1 MTIRKLLETWNTL
14 VMSLLLLLLTAH
26 ILLILS
32 SHRYRRGKTRIVLYW
47 LHGLFSFL
55 GAYFPLM
62 NLLWTIDY
70 NVERTGPAALVEAFG
85 ALPGVWVLLYE
96 AATLLILALCFRE
109 LWRYGRTH
117 PSLDSV
123 KQALDLLPVG
133 IAIGR
138 EDGELAHFNQSMD
151 RLVRQC
157 SGRGVHDLSLLR
169 EACGE
174 GREARL
180 SLPDG
185 SEVWQLTR
193 QSLTLEGEDY
203 LQFTAEEITQQALIL
218 RELERK
224 HERLLGLRR
233 RLELYSRQ
241 AGHLIIAQE
250 LLTARME
257 VHNAVGNVLLE
268 AQRYLRDPTS
278 FDEARLLQS
287 LKYTNTVLLREYEQ
301 DDSHRDPLEE
311 ALEAADIL
319 GVDVSVTGRFPEHEP
334 HRGILAAAIRECAAN
349 TVKHAN
355 GDRLTVELLE
365 QGPGGRDRTFLLCSN
380 GTPPEAPIRES
391 GGLLSL
397 RSLVERQGG
406 TMTVR
411 AGSGPEDAFRL
422 KISLSG
428 KQADFG
434 PNGL

>member
-85 ALPGVWVLLYE
+85 ALPGVLVLLYE

-193 QSLTLEGEDY
+193 QPLTLEGEDY
-203 LQFTAEEITQQALIL
+203 MQFTAEEITRQAAIL
-218 RELERK
+218 GDLERK
-224 HERLLGLRR
+224 HQKLLGLRR
-233 RLELYSRQ
+233 RLELYNRQ
-241 AGHLIIAQE
+241 ADRLVIAQE
-250 LLTARME
+250 LLSARMA
-257 VHNAVGNVLLE
+257 VHSAVGNVLLE
-268 AQRYLRDPTS
+268 AQRYLRNPAS
-278 FDEARLLQS
+278 FDEERLLQS

-301 DDSHRDPLEE
+301 DDSHRDPLAE
-311 ALEAADIL
+311 ALEAAEIL
-319 GVDVSVTGRFPEHEP
+319 GVDVSVTGRFPEREP
-334 HRGILAAAIRECAAN
+334 DRGILAAAIRECAAN
-349 TVKHAN
+349 TVKHAD

-397 RSLVERQGG
+397 RSLVERKGG
-406 TMTVR
+406 TMR
-411 AGSGPEDAFRL
+411 ARGGRDAEAAFRL
-422 KISLSG
+422 EITIPGDCAK
-428 KQADFG
+428 DG
-434 PNGL
+434 PNGP